1 MLNKKKA
8 RKSDPVNAGS
18 MADIAFLLLIFFLV
32 TTTILEDQGIY
43 VKLPPWE
50 DVIDIEH
57 FPDKNVLTVL
67 VNAEDQLLVEGE
79 LMPVERLRET
89 TKEFISN
96 PQGLPTKPK
105 SPKNAV
111 VSIMND
117 RSTSYEAYLSV
128 YNEIK
133 GAYNE
138 LWEAAAQKSYSK
150 SFNELPVAHQKSI
163 RAEIPLVISEAEPT
177 DHAPEQ
183 N

>member
-96 PQGLPTKPK
+96 P
-105 SPKNAV
+105 
-111 VSIMND
+111 
-117 RSTSYEAYLSV
+117 
-128 YNEIK
+128 
-133 GAYNE
+133 
-138 LWEAAAQKSYSK
+138 
-150 SFNELPVAHQKSI
+150 
-163 RAEIPLVISEAEPT
+163 
-177 DHAPEQ
+177 
-183 N
+183 

>member
-8 RKSDPVNAGS
+8 RQSDPINAGS

-50 DVIDIEH
+50 EDIDII
-57 FPDKNVLTVL
+57 DVNTNNVLSVL
-67 VNAEDQLLVEGE
+67 VNGQDQLLVEGE
-79 LMPVERLRET
+79 LLQIEALRKT
-89 TKEFISN
+89 TKDFISN
-96 PQGLPTKPK
+96 PQGLPDRPK

-111 VSIMND
+111 VSIIND

-138 LWEAAAQKSYSK
+138 LWESAARKNYGK
-150 SFNELPVAHQKSI
+150 SFVELPVAHQKSI
-163 RAEIPLVISEAEPT
+163 RTEIPLVISEAEPT
-177 DHAPEQ
+177 DHGPGQ
-183 N
+183 D

>member
-32 TTTILEDQGIY
+32 TATIAEDQGIY
-43 VKLPPWE
+43 VKLPPW
-50 DVIDIEH
+50 DPDAPIEPI
-57 FPDKNVLTVL
+57 PDKNVLSIF
-67 VNAEDQLLVEGE
+67 VNASNALLVEGE
-79 LMPVERLRET
+79 LTQIDQLKKM

-96 PQGLPTKPK
+96 PNKVEDKPA

-111 VSIMND
+111 VSIVND
-117 RSTSYEAYLSV
+117 RGTNYRTYLSV

-133 GAYNE
+133 AAYSE
-138 LWEAAAQKSYSK
+138 LWESAAQTTYRMPYDD
-150 SFNELPVAHQKSI
+150 LPFAHQKSI

-177 DHAPEQ
+177 NHEE
-183 N
+183 